1 MLSLYLFDKR
11 YGEDVTVINLYAQR
25 LLLYIFQVTRVEKLT
40 VIVQV
45 LDKSFSM
52 PDRLKNRWGRRQGN
66 GEKKDRHMKM

>member
-25 LLLYIFQVTRVEKLT
+25 LLLYIFQELPGVEKLT
-40 VIVQV
+40 VIVQK

-52 PDRLKNRWGRRQGN
+52 PDRLKIGGVGGRKWGKEGT
-66 GEKKDRHMKM
+66 DT